1 MVNKPTSLLN
11 VHLQY
16 YLWSILK
23 MKNQKNLLCMTYRA
37 PLSLLE
43 MTGKERNWKL
53 QEDKKIIFSLFIY
66 QFAKYLNLAS

>member
-1 MVNKPTSLLN
+1 
-11 VHLQY
+11 
-16 YLWSILK
+16 

-43 MTGKERNWKL
+43 MTGKKRNWKERNRKL
-53 QEDKKIIFSLFIY
+53 REDKKIIFSLFIY